1 MPKTV
6 LVTGASSGI
15 GAAIAQLFYKR
26 GFVVFGTSRYADP
39 NSPHEFPMLKLDVDS
54 DASVKACVD
63 EVLARAGRIDI
74 LVNNA
79 GFALTGAVEET
90 SVEEAK
96 DQFETNFFGVV
107 RTVQAVL
114 PTMREARSG
123 RIITI
128 GSVAGYLT
136 IPFNAFYCATKFAL
150 EGYSE
155 GLWYEVRPFGIGVSL
170 IEPGFVRTP
179 INQSARLASK
189 PLAAYDGPRDRA
201 IAVVDRSVEKGI
213 PSELVANAVLR
224 AAQSKNPPLRYRVGP
239 DARWLPRV
247 KTVSP
252 WNFFASVV
260 RRVFELD
267 AKGQP
272 VRPARVSSSQPQH

>member
-150 EGYSE
+150 
-155 GLWYEVRPFGIGVSL
+155 GVSL

-272 VRPARVSSSQPQH
+272 VRPARESSSQPQH